1 MSFLLSTR
9 AVTESSH
16 VSVIQMDEQAQ
27 AVSAQVRTGVRVPA
41 GWFNDTVPSTN
52 VVFGPQSIG
61 MLHASI
67 ADLLLQLERDPAD
80 TSLAD
85 LIRFVTDR
93 AIDEQT
99 G

>member
-1 MSFLLSTR
+1 MGFLLNTR
-9 AVTESSH
+9 TITESSH
-16 VSVIQMDEQAQ
+16 VSVIQMDYLAQ
-27 AVSAQVRTGVRVPA
+27 AVSAQVRTGVPVAA

-61 MLHASI
+61 MLHASL

-85 LIRFVTDR
+85 LVRFVTDR
-93 AIDEQT
+93 AIDEQ
-99 G
+99 GG